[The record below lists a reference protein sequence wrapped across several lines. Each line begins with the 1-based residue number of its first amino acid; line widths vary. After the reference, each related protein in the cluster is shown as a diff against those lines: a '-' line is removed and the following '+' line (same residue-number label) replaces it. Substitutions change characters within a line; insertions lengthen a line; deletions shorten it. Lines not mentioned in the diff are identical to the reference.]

1 MIVGVTG
8 QTGSGKSTVTTLLG
22 FDSIDADKVAH
33 EVLFD
38 REVKA
43 LLCERFGEDI
53 LGGDGEIFRPALAK
67 KAFSDTNSL
76 SLLGAVTYPVIT
88 KRILDKI
95 SAFEKNGAKIIML
108 DAPTL
113 YESGSDKMCQKVLFV
128 TADREVRKKRIMA
141 RDGLSDE
148 AAELR
153 LSAQKDDG
161 FYSRA
166 DFKIVNNG
174 EETAL
179 KEDVRRLKE
188 TLIKLTEE

>member
-1 MIVGVTG
+1 M
-8 QTGSGKSTVTTLLG
+8 
-22 FDSIDADKVAH
+22 
-33 EVLFD
+33 
-38 REVKA
+38 
-43 LLCERFGEDI
+43 
-53 LGGDGEIFRPALAK
+53 
-67 KAFSDTNSL
+67 
-76 SLLGAVTYPVIT
+76 LGAVTYPVIT